1 METTGKVKKVDIEVS
16 GENANGVWVR
26 RGVVVQPVNSEKCL
40 YFEYNGQ
47 DWSDRLGELEEGQ
60 MVTVRWDAESREYE
74 DKWYTKLHGYGLQVY
89 QKQPQA

>member
-40 YFEYNGQ
+40 YFEYTGQ
-47 DWSDRLGELEEGQ
+47 DWSDRLDELEEGQ

-74 DKWYTKLHGYGLQVY
+74 DKWYTRLHGYGLQVY